1 MLHRIQLAD
10 FKAFAEPQVAHLAP
24 LTLIYGPNSG
34 GKSSIIQSLLFLQQ
48 SSFAARPVFR
58 GGQVDLGS
66 FESAVHC
73 HRQDRPISVGVGF
86 SSRPDDDGPS
96 DFQIDSLQSV
106 NVSFAGDDE
115 VVVSGVQ
122 YGLGTPVELVDMV
135 RQPFETNP
143 TKSNRGNGFFKFA
156 SQESAVSLGRL
167 IASWQDPQGEE
178 RLDQR
183 VLQAYLSHRGFTT
196 GDGRVDHLLPA
207 EIENPWDEYLLLQNL
222 MGSDLLDEPPRL
234 PRRLPGLFM
243 LRELVRNFEDTLKG
257 VIHLGALRARPE
269 RRYEG
274 FDWKAQDST
283 GLSSLSKLWRG
294 RLSER
299 VIERVNA
306 WLAQCGVRYTMGV
319 RRVRDIVAGDS
330 GVVVAR
336 DGSLELALTDVGFGI
351 SQVLPLLTAA
361 ATESGT
367 ILVEQPEI
375 HLHPRMQGHL
385 ADVMLESAGLLR
397 NGAPVLSL
405 DWQPTPQWIVETHS
419 EALCARVQRRIR
431 EGVVSAEDVSVIY
444 VQPTSSGSLI
454 LQLGLDQSGNFV
466 DEWPDGFFDETFK
479 DFMA

>member
-10 FKAFAEPQVAHLAP
+10 FKAFADPQVAHLAP

-34 GKSSIIQSLLFLQQ
+34 GKSSVLQSLLFLQQ
-48 SSFAARPVFR
+48 STFAARPVFR

-66 FESAVHC
+66 FESAVHG
-73 HRQDRPISVGVGF
+73 HRQDRLIVVGVGF
-86 SSRPDDDGPS
+86 SSQPS
-96 DFQIDSLQSV
+96 DSNPSDLEIDSLQNV
-106 NVSFAGDDE
+106 NVSFAGGDD
-115 VVVSGVQ
+115 VAVSGVQ
-122 YGLGTPVELVDMV
+122 YGLGDPTEIVEMV
-135 RQPFETNP
+135 RQPPDASPQGAT
-143 TKSNRGNGFFKFA
+143 RGNGHFKFA
-156 SQESAVSLGRL
+156 SQDSAVALGKL
-167 IASWQDPQGEE
+167 IASWQDPQDGE

-183 VLQAYLSHRGFTT
+183 VLHAYLTHKGFGT
-196 GDGRVDHLLPA
+196 GDSRVDHLLPA
-207 EIENPWDEYLLLQNL
+207 EIDNPWDEYLLLQTL
-222 MGSDLLDEPPRL
+222 MGSELLDEPPRL

-283 GLSSLSKLWRG
+283 GLSSLSTLWRDK
-294 RLSER
+294 LSER
-299 VIERVNA
+299 VIKRVND
-306 WLAQCGVRYTMGV
+306 WLAQSGVRYTMDV

-375 HLHPRMQGHL
+375 HLHPRMQGHV
-385 ADVMLESAGLLR
+385 ADVMLESAGLFR
-397 NGAPVLSL
+397 NRQTLSI

-419 EALCARVQRRIR
+419 EAICARVQRRIR
-431 EGVVSAEDVSVIY
+431 EGAVSSDDVSIIY
-444 VQPTSSGSLI
+444 VQPTGEGSLI
-454 LQLGLDQSGNFV
+454 LQLKLDDHGNFI